1 MTECR
6 TYIIPSDTR
15 ILTIDCGKGLTV
27 ATPARTTT
35 ASFIA
40 TGTSTSPSSDPT
52 ECRTYIIPPDNRV
65 MVVGCDGS
73 IQVAS
78 TSGGSGSTGSPTTST
93 DWPNPGAIGSNT
105 PNTGRFTQLST
116 GTIHLI
122 EKQLRPQ
129 LREII
134 RTDGQIT
141 RVSIYSTPAKTT
153 ELYRKTLNYTSGTLT
168 SITETDY
175 TTNPPTT
182 RTKTLTRS
190 SGQITTVEVA

>member
-15 ILTIDCGKGLTV
+15 ILTIDCGQGLTV

-35 ASFIA
+35 SNFISVGASTA
-40 TGTSTSPSSDPT
+40 PSGDST
-52 ECRTYIIPPDNRV
+52 ECRTYIISPDNRV
-65 MVVGCDGS
+65 MVVGCEGS
-73 IQVAS
+73 IQVAN
-78 TSGGSGSTGSPTTST
+78 TSGGSGSALPATIST

-122 EKQLRPQ
+122 ERQLRPQ
-129 LREII
+129 LKEII
-134 RTDGQIT
+134 RINGLIT
-141 RVSIYSTPAKTT
+141 RVSIYNNSSKTV
-153 ELYRKTLNYTSGTLT
+153 ELYRKTLNRTSGILT
-168 SITETDY
+168 SVAETDY
-175 TTNPPTT
+175 TTTPPTT

-190 SGQITTVEVA
+190 SGQITAVEVI